1 MDKYQLAMLSEAR
14 GMLSAAKVIRQNVHR
29 QTYTILLETE
39 RDSLLNLLN
48 AIFKREVDIDL
59 KGNKQ

>member
-14 GMLSAAKVIRQNVHR
+14 GMLSAAKVIRQNAYG

-48 AIFKREVDIDL
+48 AIFNREVEIDNNRRV
-59 KGNKQ
+59 K